1 SRAVTRQ
8 MSLDPLKLTDIVATG
23 LNKKSTAY
31 ASINYVPTEASKV
44 YWEIYTP
51 GTSFANAGTPSN
63 LVTDSS
69 TPTGT
74 GPTPVGGT
82 LVYRSEEDR
91 TARMNF
97 TSKWDGLCG
106 LNTTMTLSI
115 PQGATYPAN
124 AVDDNG
130 NSLAGQK
137 CNAGKVCSYHPNG
150 CMRTYAFNETM
161 SDGTTC
167 ANTNGC
173 TQTFNYGAPMPDG
186 NYVYVLWAE
195 IPYNGK
201 YFNAKL
207 NKTPNFIAGGTCGV
221 PVGGIVAVNEGD
233 GVCFTGVKTQNYS
246 VGQIAIERG
255 LVDITI
261 QPVSYSTVGS
271 SPTAYGLDPFIFKY
285 SVVRD
290 STVVARVENAAGVA
304 VKHLTPEEGVT
315 QV

>member
-1 SRAVTRQ
+1 

-31 ASINYVPTEASKV
+31 ASINYVPTEAAKV

-51 GTSFANAGTPSN
+51 GTSFNGAATSSN

-106 LNTTMTLSI
+106 I
-115 PQGATYPAN
+115 QG
-124 AVDDNG
+124 
-130 NSLAGQK
+130 
-137 CNAGKVCSYHPNG
+137 G
-150 CMRTYAFNETM
+150 CTRTYAFNEKM

-167 ANTNGC
+167 AETGGC

-201 YFNAKL
+201 YLNA
-207 NKTPNFIAGGTCGV
+207 
-221 PVGGIVAVNEGD
+221 VGGNGTPSFTANTTCSGQNNEINGQ
-233 GVCFTGVKTQNYS
+233 CFTGVKTQNYS

-271 SPTAYGLDPFIFKY
+271 
-285 SVVRD
+285 
-290 STVVARVENAAGVA
+290 
-304 VKHLTPEEGVT
+304 
-315 QV
+315 